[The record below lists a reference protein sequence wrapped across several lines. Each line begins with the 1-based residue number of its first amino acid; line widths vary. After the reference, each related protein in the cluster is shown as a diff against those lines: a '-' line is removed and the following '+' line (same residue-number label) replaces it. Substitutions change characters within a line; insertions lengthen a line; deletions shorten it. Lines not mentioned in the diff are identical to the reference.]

1 MNQRDPLIGL
11 GNRLH
16 AANLLSA
23 LQPAG
28 DDVLCS
34 TWIGSA
40 VNDSDGGHASDA
52 VLRQLGDYLLTS
64 DGGLHGLAC
73 KRALTT
79 PQPCAASSTRAG
91 LILPCM
97 ATPTR
102 EAARARRPAEC
113 RLRSGQ
119 RSARQL
125 PSRTQQLLALL
136 GALAVLG
143 LGLPEHR
150 DEFDDLVDT
159 DRIGLHERSV
169 GTDRIRPS
177 LAVEDPGWVGSC

>member
-1 MNQRDPLIGL
+1 MQPTCSAPCSPPVTTCSARPGSVQQSMTATGARQRRGPAAVG
-11 GNRLH
+11 RL
-16 AANLLSA
+16 
-23 LQPAG
+23 PAR
-28 DDVLCS
+28 
-34 TWIGSA
+34 
-40 VNDSDGGHASDA
+40 
-52 VLRQLGDYLLTS
+52 LRQLGDYLLTS
-64 DGGLHGLAC
+64 DGGPHGLAC